1 MFHVS
6 LYGRCLALLCGVAIR
21 YALPVMW
28 VMSCLSVIGHAMRMT
43 YPEGTK
49 GSKYHPSNTRQN
61 FLECFQNLR
70 TRVTHAA
77 VHNTHVAIA
86 FNEFDYNV
94 FASFS
99 STRAY
104 VRACPRRH
112 AHVCAACSV
121 NSPLAKNWT
130 CGLARTHNSPTLV
143 SHAAAINKPRW
154 MASLAYATLNRE
166 LVLHHIIILPL

>member
-1 MFHVS
+1 VHVS
-6 LYGRCLALLCGVAIR
+6 RQLIWPLLSPPLRRCDTLCTSGSVGD
-21 YALPVMW
+21 
-28 VMSCLSVIGHAMRMT
+28 VMSVRNRSCDANDIPRGDQRIEIPPLKHT
-43 YPEGTK
+43 TK
-49 GSKYHPSNTRQN
+49 

-121 NSPLAKNWT
+121 NSPLAKN
-130 CGLARTHNSPTLV
+130 
-143 SHAAAINKPRW
+143 
-154 MASLAYATLNRE
+154 
-166 LVLHHIIILPL
+166 